1 MILPMK
7 ENKDARKRVVC
18 ALQNVQNVIQAL
30 GDYSGDVDP
39 TKIEE
44 DLLEE
49 RIQQQEDTRMRLLLD
64 QTSENSTREAL
75 DEEID
80 EQEFHERIDAR
91 IEEQEEMKIR
101 QAEQDP
107 RIGEIHA
114 QSWHIAIQ
122 ERKDGIADSEK
133 LEISDFEEA
142 VSKGETMRAIRQ
154 ALNGKIP
161 YPRKHPHALRL
172 ISFNYT
178 FDPKTFLLSQTTAT
192 ELTLAIAAGAA
203 GGGTPCSGVVEMGA
217 AGVGRGG
224 AARGPGGG
232 VGGLHG
238 AHPCLRGRGE
248 GAAGQ
253 ARCPRSHDAR
263 LRPPHTIP

>member
-91 IEEQEEMKIR
+91 IEEQEAMKIR

-122 ERKDGIADSEK
+122 ETKDGIADSEK

-154 ALNGKIP
+154 ALNGKI
-161 YPRKHPHALRL
+161 LR
-172 ISFNYT
+172 IREYTRMHFDSFLPTT